1 MRETGRTFV
10 SLDDLDLRRLA
21 RDDPRLFLSQ
31 YRPPVVIDEIQ
42 DAPDLL
48 SYIKGAVDEPR
59 TRGKNVEATGMFW
72 LTSSQ
77 QFALIKGVRESLA
90 GRVAFLNLLG
100 MDPAEALGAGAKGRI
115 RHFFQRAPDELASR
129 TPKSNPQHIFQ
140 RILSGSMPAVVAAG
154 RSDTIEFRRRFY
166 SSYVQ
171 TYLERDVASLDGV
184 RNLRE
189 FEVFLRL
196 LAARAGGLIN
206 YTELA
211 KEVGVSANTIRD
223 WTHILERSFHI
234 VVVPPWYRSYSK
246 RLVKTP
252 KIYFLDSG
260 LHAYLTGWE
269 NPETAL
275 KGPLAGPMLEN
286 WVVGLLVRSFWHRGF
301 DKHLHFWRTTTGQEI
316 DIWSENEGKITA
328 AEIKLASSGLHR
340 YLNKTFAPLK
350 SIDPHPSV
358 FGNRFFLCLGDSVTP
373 IAENTWQVPVQYID

>member
-1 MRETGRTFV
+1 MN
-10 SLDDLDLRRLA
+10 L
-21 RDDPRLFLSQ
+21 PQ
-31 YRPPVVIDEIQ
+31 
-42 DAPDLL
+42 
-48 SYIKGAVDEPR
+48 EP
-59 TRGKNVEATGMFW
+59 
-72 LTSSQ
+72 Q
-77 QFALIKGVRESLA
+77 
-90 GRVAFLNLLG
+90 NL
-100 MDPAEALGAGAKGRI
+100 
-115 RHFFQRAPDELASR
+115 
-129 TPKSNPQHIFQ
+129 
-140 RILSGSMPAVVAAG
+140 ILSIYFSGFCQGQCRLSSRPVDPTQLSSVVGSIRP
-154 RSDTIEFRRRFY
+154 TYRRTWRGMLHL
-166 SSYVQ
+166 SMVS
-171 TYLERDVASLDGV
+171 G
-184 RNLRE
+184 
-189 FEVFLRL
+189 
-196 LAARAGGLIN
+196 IC
-206 YTELA
+206 
-211 KEVGVSANTIRD
+211 VSANTIRD

-234 VVVPPWYRSYSK
+234 LVVPPWYRSYSK